1 MPRAIVLIWSIGL
14 VGALVATLAILKQVA
29 LVLRTLQDIHAL
41 AVRTRDAARGIAAN
55 VRVIRGLGALEAPVR
70 ELREATVTLAAA
82 TASIERKVGSLVP
95 GAAARG
101 GRS

>member
-1 MPRAIVLIWSIGL
+1 MPRAILIIWSIGL
-14 VGALVATLAILKQVA
+14 AGALVATLAILKQVA
-29 LVLRTLQDIHAL
+29 LVLRTLQEIHSL

-95 GAAARG
+95 GAAAHG

>member
-29 LVLRTLQDIHAL
+29 LVLRTLQEIHGL

-55 VRVIRGLGALEAPVR
+55 VRVVRGLGALEAPVR

>member
-29 LVLRTLQDIHAL
+29 LVLRTLQDIHVL

-55 VRVIRGLGALEAPVR
+55 VRVIRRLDALEAPIR
-70 ELREATVTLAAA
+70 DLREATTTLAAA
-82 TASIERKVGSLVP
+82 TASIERKVGGLLP

-101 GRS
+101 GR

>member
-1 MPRAIVLIWSIGL
+1 MPRVILLIWSIGL
-14 VGALVATLAILKQVA
+14 AGALVATLAILKQVA
-29 LVLRTLQDIHAL
+29 LLLRTLQEIHAL
-41 AVRTRDAARGIAAN
+41 AVRTRDAARGITSN
-55 VRVIRGLGALEAPVR
+55 VRVIRGLNGLAAPVR
-70 ELREATVTLAAA
+70 ELREATATLATA